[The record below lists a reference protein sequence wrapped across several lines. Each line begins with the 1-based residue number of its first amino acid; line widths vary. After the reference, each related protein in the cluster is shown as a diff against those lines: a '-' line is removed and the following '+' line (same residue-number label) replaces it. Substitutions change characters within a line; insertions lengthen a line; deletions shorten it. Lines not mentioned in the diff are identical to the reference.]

1 MEEPIIYTIPIS
13 KQNKEFMKTLGVM
26 IRKFEKDTNGKYK
39 NVSKKNLKKQIH
51 TLHKKLK
58 KVDCVYIEFS
68 IEKDNH
74 SNIYHTH
81 LIIQHN
87 GNKKE
92 IQSVLSKYIGGVEW
106 KTKAVGLEVYDVCNG
121 KYGCIDID
129 IEPIRN
135 IDLYKGYINKYEI
148 SKQLY

>member
-1 MEEPIIYTIPIS
+1 ME
-13 KQNKEFMKTLGVM
+13 TLGVM

-39 NVSKKNLKKQIH
+39 NVSKKNFKKQIH

-58 KVDCVYIEFS
+58 KVDCVYTEFS
-68 IEKDNH
+68 IEKDKH

-81 LIIQHN
+81 LIIQHS

-106 KTKAVGLEVYDVCNG
+106 KLKAVGLEVYNECNG
-121 KYGCIDID
+121 KFGFIDID
-129 IEPIRN
+129 TEPIRD
-135 IDLYKGYINKYEI
+135 IDLYRGYINKYGELKKLI
-148 SKQLY
+148 